1 MSEELYELC
10 EGLKKEIRQLNSK
23 PDISPTE
30 LDRLYKAVD
39 IIKDIKTIEA
49 MEEAGYSEMYPYSY
63 DDGMSYAR
71 GRNSYDGMS
80 YARGRNSYEGRGYSN
95 NSYARGRDSMGR
107 YTSRDDGSMVH
118 ENKEYLK
125 RQIEEMQAKLDRM

>member
-10 EGLKKEIRQLNSK
+10 DNLKREIKQMNQK

-39 IIKDIKTIEA
+39 IIKDITTIEA
-49 MEEAGYSEMYPYSY
+49 MEGEAYGYSNAMSPYY
-63 DDGMSYAR
+63 ENGMDHFM
-71 GRNSYDGMS
+71 GRNSYDGRSM
-80 YARGRNSYEGRGYSN
+80 NSG

-107 YTSRDDGSMVH
+107 YTSRDAAPMH
-118 ENKEYLK
+118 EDKEHLM
-125 RQIEEMQAKLDRM
+125 RQIEEIKAKLDRM

>member
-10 EGLKKEIRQLNSK
+10 ENLKKEIRQMNVK

-30 LDRLYKAVD
+30 LERLYKAVD

-49 MEEAGYSEMYPYSY
+49 MEEANYSNAYPYSY

-71 GRNSYDGMS
+71 G
-80 YARGRNSYEGRGYSN
+80 GRYSYEGRGGNSY

-107 YTSRDDGSMVH
+107 YTSRDDGSMH
-118 ENKEYLK
+118 ESKEHLM
-125 RQIEEMQAKLDRM
+125 RQIEEMKAKLDRM

>member
-10 EGLKKEIRQLNSK
+10 ESLKKEIRQLNAK

-49 MEEAGYSEMYPYSY
+49 MEDAGYSNTYPYY
-63 DDGMSYAR
+63 DDMAYSR
-71 GRNSYDGMS
+71 GRY
-80 YARGRNSYEGRGYSN
+80 SYEGRG

-107 YTSRDDGSMVH
+107 YTSRDEGPNHD
-118 ENKEYLK
+118 KEHLK

>member
-10 EGLKKEIRQLNSK
+10 ENLKKEIRQLNTK

-30 LDRLYKAVD
+30 LERLYKAVD

-49 MEEAGYSEMYPYSY
+49 MEDAGGYSNMYPYSY

-71 GRNSYDGMS
+71 GGRYSYD
-80 YARGRNSYEGRGYSN
+80 RGYSG

-107 YTSRDDGSMVH
+107 YTSRDAAPMH
-118 ENKEYLK
+118 EDKEHLM
-125 RQIEEMQAKLDRM
+125 RQIEEMKAKLDRM